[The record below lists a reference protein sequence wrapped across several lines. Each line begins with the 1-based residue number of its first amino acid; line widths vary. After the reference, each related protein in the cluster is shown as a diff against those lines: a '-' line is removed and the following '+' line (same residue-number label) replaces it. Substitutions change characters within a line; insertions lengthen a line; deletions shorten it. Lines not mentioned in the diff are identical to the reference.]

1 MIFRTKA
8 PLQDSAY
15 FHFPSPLA
23 EGARRADEAVVWGE
37 AVKLVTLPRLKDLYV
52 SMKKY
57 SRIFGYLRKH
67 NGKIAL
73 YFVCTILATLFG
85 VISIG
90 MLIPFFGLIFDTGKS
105 SGGDMIKTN
114 VLGSYITNT
123 LVQIIN
129 EKGKIAGLT
138 AICIVI
144 IIATILKNSFL
155 YLSNRISVPLRSL
168 IITQLR
174 GEMYDKI
181 LRLPIGYFT
190 EKRKGDIISRM
201 TNDISEIEGSV
212 IGTFDGMIKD
222 PLTVL
227 GYLIFLVIISPQLSL
242 FY

>member
-1 MIFRTKA
+1 
-8 PLQDSAY
+8 
-15 FHFPSPLA
+15 
-23 EGARRADEAVVWGE
+23 
-37 AVKLVTLPRLKDLYV
+37 
-52 SMKKY
+52 MKKY

-90 MLIPFFGLIFDTGKS
+90 MLIPFFGLIFDTGQS

-123 LVQIIN
+123 LIQIIN

-138 AICIVI
+138 AICILI

-174 GEMYDKI
+174 GELYDKI

-190 EKRKGDIISRM
+190 EKRKGDRLLILAMRKLIR
-201 TNDISEIEGSV
+201 N
-212 IGTFDGMIKD
+212 
-222 PLTVL
+222 TVL
-227 GYLIFLVIISPQLSL
+227 LHASDSVGTSSRARLPSSESRERWGDRLS
-242 FY
+242 